1 MPRLVLTLA
10 ALVGAAVVA
19 YGLGFWLVQWAGRRY
34 ATLVRCQVLCAKG
47 HVFEAAWVV
56 DARVPGVRILRRRIM
71 FCPVGR
77 HRTWCAPIEPGV
89 RARLGIPE
97 GSLDDSGAET
107 AEPPEAPPL

>member
-1 MPRLVLTLA
+1 MPRIVLTLT
-10 ALVGAAVVA
+10 ALLGAAVLA
-19 YGLGFWLVQWAGRRY
+19 YALGFWLVQWAGRRF
-34 ATLVRCQVLCAKG
+34 ATIVRCQVLCAKG

-56 DARVPGVRILRRRIM
+56 AARIPGVRVLHRRIM

-97 GSLDDSGAET
+97 GGLDI
-107 AEPPEAPPL
+107 PPETPTSPPESPPL